1 MNNEEIKA
9 KLLFNPNGDDRIESR
24 QIIGGNTTNLFN
36 LNETKY
42 TWAKSLYRKMLAD
55 FWIPEKVNLS
65 QDKID
70 YNSKLNSTEKKIM
83 KKILSFLTFLD
94 SIQVNNIPRVSEF
107 ITAPEVNTILSIQDF
122 QEVIHSASYAYIIE
136 SVIPSNEREQVYEE
150 WREDTILFERNK
162 YIANIYQ
169 KFWHYK
175 TMANFLEVIIAN
187 YILESL
193 YFYNGFIFF
202 YNLASRNLM
211 LGTADEIRFIQGDE
225 QCYIEGTEI
234 LTNEGWKNFKEIN
247 MDSKVAQ
254 YNMETQEI
262 DFVNPIKVINKD
274 YEGTVFDIHN
284 NNYTYQSIIT
294 EDHDM
299 VLRHR
304 KYNKNFKIKPK
315 DAKFNFIYDIPVA
328 GKKVTSKRIF
338 GDIDQLFIALQSD
351 GTIDKIRTGERSG
364 CQVLRFGL
372 KRERKIER
380 LTKILDNL
388 ASIGVKYTLNYNK
401 NGYAKFYIQYPNSL
415 PDIPDKNFDW
425 VKLDDIDYN
434 YGQLFINELQFWDGH
449 TPPKGS
455 IIYFSNTNEKA
466 IDKIQA
472 IASISGIKINRSIQ
486 IDNRKESYKD
496 VHRLYIYQNDSY
508 KQTQGLNKKEIYY
521 DGKVYCVTVPTG
533 AIITRYNGSVTVSG
547 NCHITIFANIINE
560 IKNEFPDLIDNQLIY
575 DMFKIGCQEEIKWSN
590 HILKDSDIIG
600 LNETNTE
607 LYTKYL
613 VNDRLLRI
621 GLEPL
626 FPEANTNPYSSLE
639 LQSDSNSST
648 VKSNF
653 FESKNTNYSISTAIK
668 GWDKI

>member
-9 KLLFNPNGDDRIESR
+9 KLLFNPNGDDRVESR

-122 QEVIHSASYAYIIE
+122 QEVIHSQSYAYIIE

-150 WREDTILFERNK
+150 WRSDNILFERNK

-169 KFWHYK
+169 KFWHDK

-211 LGTADEIRFIQGDE
+211 LGTADEIR
-225 QCYIEGTEI
+225 YI
-234 LTNEGWKNFKEIN
+234 
-247 MDSKVAQ
+247 
-254 YNMETQEI
+254 
-262 DFVNPIKVINKD
+262 
-274 YEGTVFDIHN
+274 
-284 NNYTYQSIIT
+284 
-294 EDHDM
+294 
-299 VLRHR
+299 
-304 KYNKNFKIKPK
+304 
-315 DAKFNFIYDIPVA
+315 
-328 GKKVTSKRIF
+328 
-338 GDIDQLFIALQSD
+338 QSD
-351 GTIDKIRTGERSG
+351 EYS
-364 CQVLRFGL
+364 
-372 KRERKIER
+372 
-380 LTKILDNL
+380 
-388 ASIGVKYTLNYNK
+388 
-401 NGYAKFYIQYPNSL
+401 
-415 PDIPDKNFDW
+415 
-425 VKLDDIDYN
+425 
-434 YGQLFINELQFWDGH
+434 H
-449 TPPKGS
+449 
-455 IIYFSNTNEKA
+455 
-466 IDKIQA
+466 
-472 IASISGIKINRSIQ
+472 IS
-486 IDNRKESYKD
+486 
-496 VHRLYIYQNDSY
+496 
-508 KQTQGLNKKEIYY
+508 
-521 DGKVYCVTVPTG
+521 
-533 AIITRYNGSVTVSG
+533 
-547 NCHITIFANIINE
+547 IFANIINE

-575 DMFKIGCQEEIKWSN
+575 DMFRIGCQDEIKWSN

>member
-70 YNSKLNSTEKKIM
+70 YNSKLNNTEKKIM

-122 QEVIHSASYAYIIE
+122 QEVIHCFAEDTEILTQYGWKYFRDLNQNDIVAQYHSNGDIDFVKPSEIIQSNYDGKMIHINNGRYDTLITPNHRIVYNDSYTKTLRVKEANKLSLNNHTIPVAGNGIGKIDHLSVRDYLKIAYQADGCLVNNGNFTKDGVCYRFFFKKERKINRILEICNRFNLRYTLKKSKTREDCVNIYVWYPELFNKTFDEYDLTLYSSKWCKDFIKEISIYDGTDGSSSPNIRYINTNKKAIDKVMAIATLANYRVGFDSNDGTTGFGKKALNPKKCYILNFIDKNYICGKDINREEIDYSGKIYCVTVPTGMIVVRYNNRVTISGNSQSYAYIIE
-136 SVIPSNEREQVYEE
+136 SVIPSNEREQVYEQ

-211 LGTADEIRFIQGDE
+211 LGTADEIRFIQSDE
-225 QCYIEGTEI
+225 
-234 LTNEGWKNFKEIN
+234 
-247 MDSKVAQ
+247 
-254 YNMETQEI
+254 
-262 DFVNPIKVINKD
+262 
-274 YEGTVFDIHN
+274 
-284 NNYTYQSIIT
+284 
-294 EDHDM
+294 
-299 VLRHR
+299 
-304 KYNKNFKIKPK
+304 
-315 DAKFNFIYDIPVA
+315 
-328 GKKVTSKRIF
+328 
-338 GDIDQLFIALQSD
+338 
-351 GTIDKIRTGERSG
+351 
-364 CQVLRFGL
+364 
-372 KRERKIER
+372 
-380 LTKILDNL
+380 
-388 ASIGVKYTLNYNK
+388 LNH
-401 NGYAKFYIQYPNSL
+401 
-415 PDIPDKNFDW
+415 
-425 VKLDDIDYN
+425 V
-434 YGQLFINELQFWDGH
+434 
-449 TPPKGS
+449 
-455 IIYFSNTNEKA
+455 
-466 IDKIQA
+466 
-472 IASISGIKINRSIQ
+472 
-486 IDNRKESYKD
+486 
-496 VHRLYIYQNDSY
+496 
-508 KQTQGLNKKEIYY
+508 
-521 DGKVYCVTVPTG
+521 
-533 AIITRYNGSVTVSG
+533 
-547 NCHITIFANIINE
+547 TIFANIINE